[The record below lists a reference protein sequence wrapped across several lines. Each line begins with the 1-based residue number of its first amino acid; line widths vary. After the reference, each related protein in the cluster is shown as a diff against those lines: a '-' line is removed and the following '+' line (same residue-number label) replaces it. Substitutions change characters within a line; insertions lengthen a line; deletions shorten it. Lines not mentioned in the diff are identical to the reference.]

1 MLYALGFI
9 GLFTIGGMTGLFLAS
24 LGVDVHV
31 TDSYFV
37 IAHFHYIMVGGMVT
51 AFMGGLHFWWPKIT
65 GRLYPKVWGKIAA
78 ATMFIGFNLT
88 FFPQFVL
95 GYLGMNRRY
104 WQYDPQFQVLNVLST
119 AGASILG
126 IGYLLPLAYFLWSLR
141 YGAKA
146 NDNPWN
152 AAGLE
157 WTTSSPPIKHNFH
170 QTPEVT
176 PKPTTTK
183 ICHATLRFRGRPA
196 LSDTSLKLTGNE
208 ALNARSLHEQ
218 YAELDQQREAA
229 TLGMWVFLVTEVM
242 FFGGMIMGYIAYR
255 FAYPEAFR
263 EGSIHML
270 FMAGTINTAVLI
282 TASLF
287 VAFAVHGAREGNR
300 KLLVWCLLIS
310 MFLGI
315 CFLAIKGYE
324 YHDHWVEHKVP
335 GINFQWD
342 GPDAPGM
349 PNSSF
354 VLYFFLTG
362 FHALHMLIGVTVLRH
377 HHLFRLERKIHARV
391 PQSGRKRRLV
401 LALRGH
407 CLDFLVSDALFD
419 RSPHL

>member
-1 MLYALGFI
+1 M
-9 GLFTIGGMTGLFLAS
+9 
-24 LGVDVHV
+24 
-31 TDSYFV
+31 
-37 IAHFHYIMVGGMVT
+37 
-51 AFMGGLHFWWPKIT
+51 
-65 GRLYPKVWGKIAA
+65 
-78 ATMFIGFNLT
+78 
-88 FFPQFVL
+88 
-95 GYLGMNRRY
+95 
-104 WQYDPQFQVLNVLST
+104 
-119 AGASILG
+119 
-126 IGYLLPLAYFLWSLR
+126 
-141 YGAKA
+141 
-146 NDNPWN
+146 
-152 AAGLE
+152 
-157 WTTSSPPIKHNFH
+157 
-170 QTPEVT
+170 
-176 PKPTTTK
+176 
-183 ICHATLRFRGRPA
+183 
-196 LSDTSLKLTGNE
+196 SDTSLKLSGNE

-218 YAELDQQREAA
+218 YAQLDQQREAA

-342 GPDAPGM
+342 GPDARHAELF
-349 PNSSF
+349 F

-362 FHALHMLIGVTVLRH
+362 FHALHMLIGVTVLGIITCFAWKGRYTPEYH
-377 HHLFRLERKIHARV
+377 NPVENAALYWHFVDIVWIFLYPMLYLIGHQHL
-391 PQSGRKRRLV
+391 
-401 LALRGH
+401 
-407 CLDFLVSDALFD
+407 
-419 RSPHL
+419 